1 MNKAKLSRALL
12 SAFPSRAK
20 FAMLLSQRFNV
31 HYDTLTPQSTVDVE
45 YHNIVVQVAAEG
57 WLEALA
63 RAAHEA
69 VPGNPQLADLMVEEG
84 LTSGARVSDGAAT
97 VIAEKPKTRLE
108 RLVRENSAFTDI
120 ATFLARLS
128 ALEGQTCR
136 IELSGSPPRAIGTG
150 FLVGPDL
157 VMTNQHV
164 IEGLEKGTRM
174 ICRFDYLVD
183 AGGVQVRAGAAV
195 PVADDWLVRAQ
206 PPDPSDESLEETDPP
221 APENLDFALIRL
233 AQPVGEMPRDGEEG
247 PDNPPRG
254 WIAIDPALQAG
265 EGDDLFILQ
274 HPEGAPLKLGVGRL
288 TALHGNG
295 LRWRH
300 DVATE
305 GGSSGSPVF
314 NRELAL
320 IGLHHAGDPNYF
332 RIALFNQAIPIARI
346 VHWLQDKVDPFWT
359 QAPP

>member
-1 MNKAKLSRALL
+1 
-12 SAFPSRAK
+12 
-20 FAMLLSQRFNV
+20 MLLGQRFDV
-31 HYDTLTPQSTVDVE
+31 LYDTLTPQDAIDVE
-45 YHNIVVQVAAEG
+45 YWNILVQVEAQG

-69 VPGNPQLADLMVEEG
+69 VPGNGQLADLMLDDG
-84 LTSGARVSDGAAT
+84 LTSGARIIAAANGT
-97 VIAEKPKTRLE
+97 PSLLAETPKVRLE
-108 RLVRENSAFTDI
+108 RLVRDNSNFIDI
-120 ATFLARLS
+120 TQFLGRLS

-136 IELSGSPPRAIGTG
+136 IELEGVPPRAIGTG

-164 IEGLEKGTRM
+164 IDGQAAGAPM

-183 AGGVQVRAGAAV
+183 AGGVQVREGVAV
-195 PVADDWLVRAQ
+195 PVAADWLVQAS
-206 PPDPSDESLEETDPP
+206 PPDPSDESLDEGDAP

-233 AQPVGEMPRDGEEG
+233 SRPVGDTPRAGDEG
-247 PDNPPRG
+247 PDNRPRG
-254 WIAIDPALQAG
+254 WVGIDPTLQAG
-265 EGDDLFILQ
+265 QGDDLFILQ
-274 HPEGAPLKLGVGRL
+274 HPEGTPLKLGVGRL
-288 TALHGNG
+288 TALHGGG

-314 NRELAL
+314 NRKLDL
-320 IGLHHAGDPNYF
+320 VGLHHAGDPNYF
-332 RIALFNQAIPIARI
+332 RTALFNQAIPMDRI
-346 VHWLQDKVDPFWT
+346 VGWLQGKVDPFWT